1 MIKLIW
7 IAIVLCLGCKLLT
20 RRWPWELLGPWE
32 LFGQSARSAEVRRA
46 RTLLGLPRT
55 VTTRDQVIEAHR
67 RLVAQVHPDRGGS
80 GELVHEANAA
90 RDLLLDQIGNR
101 LSEKP

>member
-1 MIKLIW
+1 MLKLILL
-7 IAIVLCLGCKLLT
+7 AVLASLACKFFF
-20 RRWPWELLGPWE
+20 RRWPWEL
-32 LFGQSARSAEVRRA
+32 FARADRSAEIGRA

-55 VTTRDQVIEAHR
+55 PNRDQVIEAHR

-80 GELVHEANAA
+80 AELVHEANAA
-90 RDLLLDQIGNR
+90 RDLLLDQIGPR